1 LGVYGAILWETRRQ
15 QGRLEEI
22 AEFFVQAAADNPAIA
37 ALRAV
42 VVWMYCALGR
52 FDEARGLFEPDV
64 ANGFADFPRD
74 VSWTTAMS
82 LCADNAVELEH
93 REAAQLLYGELC
105 PFADLIVFNQ
115 GTMQGVL
122 SLPLGRLAHLLGH
135 HQESESFFVN
145 ALSTHNRLGA
155 HESIARSKLYY
166 ADLLVDRAETGDGQ
180 KAKEMVDEAFATA
193 RDYGYGALQR
203 RASVLLESLP

>member
-1 LGVYGAILWETRRQ
+1 
-15 QGRLEEI
+15 
-22 AEFFVQAAADNPAIA
+22 
-37 ALRAV
+37 
-42 VVWMYCALGR
+42 
-52 FDEARGLFEPDV
+52 
-64 ANGFADFPRD
+64 
-74 VSWTTAMS
+74 MS

-93 REAAQLLYGELC
+93 RGAARLLYGELC

-115 GTMQGVL
+115 GTMQGAL

-166 ADLLVDRAETGDGQ
+166 ADLLVDRAEPGDTQ
-180 KAKEMVDEAFATA
+180 KAKEMVDEALAA
-193 RDYGYGALQR
+193 SHEYGYGALER
-203 RASVLLESLP
+203 RANVLLEAIR